1 MGAAVNEIYLGD
13 FETAILDS
21 TEAVEAARRTGNPVD
36 IAKALELNGLA
47 LFHVGDFSKAGETV
61 IRALDGISEG
71 EYLQVKPR
79 LTWLLGRLAFVG
91 RETGR
96 SSQLL
101 SDALRQSQGG
111 GEPEDLLGIEVELLR
126 VRAEIEDPA
135 PILERIHELLLDG
148 RQRGL
153 PIVQGQAAVAIAE
166 IALSH
171 GLDLGPHR
179 QEVLSALQW
188 AEQVGMVEF
197 SWRLSY
203 RLGQAAAQGGEMR
216 AAQTRFTHAQR
227 LLRRV
232 ADSLGPVHRRLFLSR
247 PDIRDAISEMTR
259 AL

>member
-1 MGAAVNEIYLGD
+1 M
-13 FETAILDS
+13 
-21 TEAVEAARRTGNPVD
+21 EAASRTGNPVD
-36 IAKALELNGLA
+36 IAKALELKGLA
-47 LFHVGDFSKAGETV
+47 LFHVGDFGQASETV
-61 IRALDGISEG
+61 NSALDGVTEG

-79 LTWLLGRLAFVG
+79 LTWLLGRLAFVD
-91 RETGR
+91 REIDR
-96 SSQLL
+96 SSQVLN
-101 SDALRQSQGG
+101 DALRLLQAG
-111 GEPEDLLGIEVELLR
+111 GEPEDLLGIEIELLR

-135 PILERIHELLLDG
+135 PILERIHDLLLDG
-148 RQRGL
+148 RRRGL

-179 QEVLSALQW
+179 EDILSALQW

-203 RLGQAAAQGGEMR
+203 RLGQAAAR
-216 AAQTRFTHAQR
+216 AGDARVAQTRFTHAQR

-259 AL
+259 AI